1 MFCSCPLSQTLQDVP
16 HPNDHLMIYNL
27 GALTALQKTRLNRII
42 LFFRCSCCWNAENM
56 NSYHILY
63 LFNLPRSEQCRKEIR
78 ESREKKNTKE
88 TLVRIKTI
96 KGWKHTNKQWNL
108 LFEKSEPTFPK
119 KDLKP
124 ICELSRNQKV
134 KFPISLQTWNA
145 SHFNQKRLS
154 DFSCRGYISS
164 TPLTRTIDANVI
176 IFTKNVKHLA

>member
-1 MFCSCPLSQTLQDVP
+1 
-16 HPNDHLMIYNL
+16 
-27 GALTALQKTRLNRII
+27 
-42 LFFRCSCCWNAENM
+42 M

-119 KDLKP
+119 KDLTHLRIKLKSKSEIP
-124 ICELSRNQKV
+124 YK
-134 KFPISLQTWNA
+134 
-145 SHFNQKRLS
+145 
-154 DFSCRGYISS
+154 S
-164 TPLTRTIDANVI
+164 TDMERES
-176 IFTKNVKHLA
+176 F